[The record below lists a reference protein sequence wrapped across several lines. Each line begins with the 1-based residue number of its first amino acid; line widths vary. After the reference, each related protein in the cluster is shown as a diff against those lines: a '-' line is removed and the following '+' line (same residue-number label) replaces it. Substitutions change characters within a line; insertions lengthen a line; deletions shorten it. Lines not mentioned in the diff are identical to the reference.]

1 MKPAQPQQ
9 RAQAA
14 LQCRRCGQKGHFAA
28 NCPVNNQKNSPNKR
42 LAPATESMAKDA
54 EGALVTFMDK
64 HGHERTDV
72 AMLDPSAFLCGYG
85 PISRYLKSQAP
96 ATTWLPCGIHFVLPV

>member
-1 MKPAQPQQ
+1 
-9 RAQAA
+9 
-14 LQCRRCGQKGHFAA
+14 
-28 NCPVNNQKNSPNKR
+28 
-42 LAPATESMAKDA
+42 MAKDA
-54 EGALVTFMDK
+54 EGAMVTFMDK

-72 AMLDPSAFLCGYG
+72 AMLDPSAFLCGCG